1 MATGP
6 YAIFHVIWAMDLSL
20 LACLVYVNGPWP
32 VWYGC
37 PLAYGPMAVVL
48 SYGYGLWLWLIIV
61 ELLVDP
67 LDTGPHKHDPRVFAL

>member
-1 MATGP
+1 
-6 YAIFHVIWAMDLSL
+6 MDLSL

-48 SYGYGLWLWLIIV
+48 SYGYGYGYGSSLWN
-61 ELLVDP
+61 
-67 LDTGPHKHDPRVFAL
+67 FS